1 MTVECI
7 EQRISERFEILE
19 ILTNAAI
26 VGECRGLIVSG
37 PPGTGKSYGVDKI
50 LREYDPE
57 GNVYE
62 IVKGFTRAT
71 GLFKLLY
78 KYRHEGNI
86 LVFDDCDSIFNDEVA
101 LNLLK
106 SVTDT
111 TKRRMVSWL
120 AETNMVDEETY
131 EKIPRHF
138 EFNGSVIFLTN
149 LDFEGMVERG
159 HKLSPH
165 LEALMSRSHYL
176 DLAMR
181 SREDYLVRIRQVV
194 RQGLLSDLEPEMR
207 SDIITFVE
215 KNYQNM
221 RELSIRAC
229 VKLAALRTAS
239 DNWEKIAR
247 ITCCKF

>member
-1 MTVECI
+1 MTECI
-7 EQRISERFEILE
+7 ETRISERFEILD
-19 ILTNAAI
+19 ILTRAAI
-26 VGECRGLIVSG
+26 VGECRGLIISG
-37 PPGTGKSYGVDKI
+37 APGIGKSYGVEQI
-50 LREYDPE
+50 LRDYDPE
-57 GNVYE
+57 AQVFE

-71 GLFKLLY
+71 GLLKLLY
-78 KYRHEGNI
+78 KFRHEGNI

-111 TKRRMVSWL
+111 TQRRIVSWL
-120 AETNMVDEETY
+120 AESNMIDDETY
-131 EKIPRHF
+131 EKIPRNF

-149 LDFEGMVERG
+149 LDFEGMVEKG

-176 DLAMR
+176 DLSMR
-181 SREDYLVRIRQVV
+181 SREDYLVRVRQVI
-194 RQGLLSDLEPEMR
+194 RQGLLSDLSPEMR
-207 SDIITFVE
+207 ADIITFIE
-215 KNYQNM
+215 ANYKNM

-229 VKLAALRTAS
+229 VKLAALRVAS
-239 DNWEKIAR
+239 DSWEKIAR